1 MKPQHPHRTAVAA
14 YFAHFTPFALATL
27 LAMPGLAHAMT
38 ESEPLSMVYEQAPE
52 QEQRPNGPPVEV
64 LRVPQGCML
73 YLPKIEDARSN
84 KAHAGNLTLM
94 MPTVHATP
102 RTMQSLKSGD
112 AGAWTRDALQSTRR
126 YGFQTV
132 VGAASAPS
140 AAARQVT
147 AEVALR
153 LAHGW
158 SAGLNLVSHV
168 VLQASYRLPGGE
180 VVVRQYHGMG
190 TRTNWA
196 SGNGEFMSV
205 LNLGM
210 EEAVRSLARDAGALC
225 EGRPLPAPPAP
236 PAG

>member
-1 MKPQHPHRTAVAA
+1 MKPQHLFRTAFAA
-14 YFAHFTPFALATL
+14 AAHAALLPLAAFLAT
-27 LAMPGLAHAMT
+27 PGLVHAMT

-64 LRVPQGCML
+64 LRVPQGCTL

-84 KAHAGNLTLM
+84 KANAGNLTLM

-132 VGAASAPS
+132 VGASAPP

-196 SGNGEFMSV
+196 SGNSEFMSV

-210 EEAVRSLARDAGALC
+210 EEAVRSLASDAGALC